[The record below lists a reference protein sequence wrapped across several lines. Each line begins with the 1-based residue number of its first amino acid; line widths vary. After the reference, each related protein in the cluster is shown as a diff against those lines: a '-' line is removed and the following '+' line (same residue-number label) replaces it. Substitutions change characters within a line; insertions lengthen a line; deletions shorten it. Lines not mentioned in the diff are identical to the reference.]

1 MEKLPR
7 PKEVTA
13 TIRKAK
19 LVCGNAY
26 ITVSFFDNKVFEVF
40 ATIGKSGG
48 CVICMLQALTTAI
61 TLGIRYGIP
70 VEEYTKHLIGYA
82 CPSMSWED
90 GVKYLSCVDAVGQ
103 ILKEQNDKL
112 QEKPK

>member
-1 MEKLPR
+1 MNKLPR
-7 PKEVTA
+7 PKIVSSVT
-13 TIRKAK
+13 KKVK

-26 ITVSFFDNKVFEVF
+26 VTVSFNDNMVFEIF
-40 ATIGKSGG
+40 AVIGKSGG
-48 CVICMLQALTTAI
+48 CVTCMLQSLTTAI
-61 TLGIRYGIP
+61 TLGIRYGVP
-70 VEEYTKHLIGYA
+70 VEEYIKHLTGYA

>member
-13 TIRKAK
+13 AIRKAK

-26 ITVSFFDNKVFEVF
+26 ITVSFLDNKVFEVF

-48 CVICMLQALTTAI
+48 CVTCMLQALTTSI
-61 TLGIRYGIP
+61 TLGIRHGIP
-70 VEEYTKHLIGYA
+70 VEEYIKHLVGYA
-82 CPSMSWED
+82 CPSISWED
-90 GVKYLSCVDAVGQ
+90 GVKYLSCVDAVGR
-103 ILKEQNDKL
+103 IMKEQNDKL
-112 QEKPK
+112 REIKK